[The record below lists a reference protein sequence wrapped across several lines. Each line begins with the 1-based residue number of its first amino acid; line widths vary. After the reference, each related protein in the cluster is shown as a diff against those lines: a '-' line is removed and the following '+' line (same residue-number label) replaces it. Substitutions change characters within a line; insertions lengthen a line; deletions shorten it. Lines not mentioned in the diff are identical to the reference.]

1 MLLVV
6 LVFISD
12 EDIILYTIIGYNIF
26 TVLLDTAL
34 LDTALLDT
42 ALLVVY
48 ITLLPQALQPGFILF
63 TRPIIGEDND
73 KLLNGKNG
81 V

>member
-26 TVLLDTAL
+26 TVLLDT
-34 LDTALLDT
+34 
-42 ALLVVY
+42 Y
-48 ITLLPQALQPGFILF
+48 ITFFPQALQPGFILF

>member
-34 LDTALLDT
+34 L
-42 ALLVVY
+42 VVY
-48 ITLLPQALQPGFILF
+48 ITFLPQALQPGFILF